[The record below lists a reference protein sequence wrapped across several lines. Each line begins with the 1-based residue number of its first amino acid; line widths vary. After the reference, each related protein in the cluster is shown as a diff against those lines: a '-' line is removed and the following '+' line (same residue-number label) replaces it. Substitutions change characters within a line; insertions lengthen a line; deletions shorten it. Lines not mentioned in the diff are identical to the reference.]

1 MIHGLKHFSFF
12 PFSLQF
18 RFAEDKCNKNIYT
31 ALSLSFSAVKG
42 IKRATIRTLITLYK
56 MPN

>member
-18 RFAEDKCNKNIYT
+18 RFAEDKCNNIYT
-31 ALSLSFSAVKG
+31 ALSLSFSAVKD